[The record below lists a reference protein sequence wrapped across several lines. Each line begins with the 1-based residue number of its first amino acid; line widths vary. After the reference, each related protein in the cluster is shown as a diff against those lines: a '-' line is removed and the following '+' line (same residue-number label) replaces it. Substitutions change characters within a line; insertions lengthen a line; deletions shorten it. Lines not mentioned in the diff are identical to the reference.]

1 MADLSINASTVKPLS
16 DRILVKVQAAE
27 EKTAGGIFLPEMAKE
42 KPQVGE
48 VVSVGAGKFNDNGTR
63 NSIDVEVGASVLY
76 SKYAGTDLK
85 IGNDDYVLLRE
96 QDILAIVS

>member
-1 MADLSINASTVKPLS
+1 MAALSINASTVQPLS
-16 DRILVKVQAAE
+16 DRILVKVQEAE
-27 EKTAGGIFLPEMAKE
+27 EKTMGGIFLPDMAKE

-48 VVSVGAGKFNDNGTR
+48 VVSLGAGKLNEEGTR
-63 NSIDVEVGASVLY
+63 IPIDIEVGVNVLY

-85 IGNDDYVLLRE
+85 IGDEDYVLLRE